1 MQYVWDALRHALRL
15 TARLRDLAAALPDF
29 TLRIAQANGRAPG
42 RRQRERMGL
51 MTDYAL
57 H

>member
-15 TARLRDLAAALPDF
+15 TARLRDLAEALPDF

-51 MTDYAL
+51 TTDYEL
-57 H
+57 M